1 MKFKGKMKIITIAGA
16 RPNFIKIAPLCR
28 AFNKR
33 KDRFEHLICHTGQH
47 FDRNMSKIFFEQ
59 LEMPEPDFNLGVG
72 GGTHADQTARIMIE
86 FEKIMGLHKPDLI
99 LVPGDVNSTL
109 ACSVVASKLGIKIGH
124 VEAGLRSFDRGMPE
138 EINRIVTDVLSDY
151 LFISEE
157 AGLTNLRQEGLA
169 EDKLH
174 FVGNVMIDS
183 LVHFLPT
190 IEQSD
195 ILEKLNLTAGQY
207 TLMTFHRPSNV
218 DTRSSL
224 TQLVDMLNRLTGKTK
239 LVFPVHPRT
248 RKNLEKFDLMSKFSE
263 EILTLDPIGY
273 IDFLALTR
281 SANLLIT
288 DSGGIQEETT
298 FLGVQC
304 ITVRDNTERPITVS
318 VGTNHLIGTDLTNV
332 EEAAEQILSGNKKD
346 GRIPEFWDGQTANRI
361 VEIIAES

>member
-1 MKFKGKMKIITIAGA
+1 MKIITIAGA

-72 GGTHADQTARIMIE
+72 GGTHAAQTARIMIE
-86 FEKIMGLHKPDLI
+86 FEKIMNQQKPDLI

-109 ACSVVASKLGIKIGH
+109 ACSVVASKLGTKIGH
-124 VEAGLRSFDRGMPE
+124 VEAGLRSFDRDMPE
-138 EINRIVTDVLSDY
+138 EINRIVTDVLSYY

-157 AGLTNLRQEGLA
+157 TGLTNLRKEGLA

-174 FVGNVMIDS
+174 FVGNIMIDS

-195 ILEKLNLTAGQY
+195 ILDKKNLIAGQY

-224 TQLVDMLNRLTGKTK
+224 TQLVDMLNRLTSKTK
-239 LVFPVHPRT
+239 LVFPIHPRT
-248 RKNLEKFDLMSKFSE
+248 RKNLEEFDLMSKLSE

-304 ITVRDNTERPITVS
+304 ITVRNNTERPVTVTT
-318 VGTNHLIGTDLTNV
+318 GTNQLIGTELDAV
-332 EEAAEQILSGNKKD
+332 EKAANEVLD
-346 GRIPEFWDGQTANRI
+346 GKIKIGQIPEKWDGLTAERI
-361 VEIIAES
+361 ADIISESL

>member
-1 MKFKGKMKIITIAGA
+1 MKIITIAGA

-28 AFNKR
+28 AFSKR

-72 GGTHADQTARIMIE
+72 GGTHAGQTARIMIE
-86 FEKIMGLHKPDLI
+86 FEKIMDQQKPDLI
-99 LVPGDVNSTL
+99 LVPGDVNSTR
-109 ACSVVASKLGIKIGH
+109 ACSVVASKLGTKIGH

-138 EINRIVTDVLSDY
+138 KINRLVTDVLSDY

-174 FVGNVMIDS
+174 FVGNIMIDS

-195 ILEKLNLTAGQY
+195 ILDKLNLIAGQY

-218 DTRSSL
+218 DTRPSL
-224 TQLVDMLNRLTGKTK
+224 TQLVDMLNRLTGKTR

-248 RKNLEKFDLMSKFSE
+248 HKNLEKFDLMSKLSG

-304 ITVRDNTERPITVS
+304 ITVRNNTERPVTVS
-318 VGTNHLIGTDLTNV
+318 VGTNHLVGTDLDAV
-332 EEAAEQILSGNKKD
+332 EKTALEVLDGNIKK
-346 GRIPEFWDGQTANRI
+346 GNIPEKWDGQTAERI
-361 VEIIAES
+361 SDIIDKSN

>member
-1 MKFKGKMKIITIAGA
+1 MKIITVAGA

-28 AFNKR
+28 AFNKK

-47 FDRNMSKIFFEQ
+47 FDKNMSKIFFEQ
-59 LEMPEPDFNLGVG
+59 LEMPEPDFNLGVSG
-72 GGTHADQTARIMIE
+72 GSHADQTARIMLE
-86 FEKIMGLHKPDLI
+86 FEKIMNQHKPDLI

-109 ACSVVASKLGIKIGH
+109 ACSVVASKLGTKIGH

-157 AGLTNLRQEGLA
+157 AGLTNLRHEGIA

-174 FVGNVMIDS
+174 FVGNIMIDS
-183 LVHFLPT
+183 LVHFLPS
-190 IEQSD
+190 IELSD
-195 ILEKLNLTAGQY
+195 ILDKYYLTKGQY

-218 DTRSSL
+218 DNRSSL
-224 TQLVDMLNRLTGKTK
+224 TDLVGMLNRLTGRSK

-248 RKNLEKFDLMSKFSE
+248 RKNLEEFGLWSELSE
-263 EILTLDPIGY
+263 EILILDPIGY
-273 IDFLALTR
+273 IDFLALTK

-304 ITVRDNTERPITVS
+304 ITVRNNTERPVTVTA
-318 VGTNHLIGTDLTNV
+318 GTNQLIGTELDAV
-332 EEAAEQILSGNKKD
+332 EKAAVEVLDGNIKK
-346 GRIPEFWDGQTANRI
+346 GHIPEKWDGQTAERI
-361 VEIIAES
+361 VDIIDKSN

>member
-1 MKFKGKMKIITIAGA
+1 MKIITIAGA

-59 LEMPEPDFNLGVG
+59 LEMPEPDFNLGIG

-86 FEKIMGLHKPDLI
+86 FEKIMHLHKPDLI

-157 AGLTNLRQEGLA
+157 TGLTNLRQEGIS

-195 ILEKLNLTAGQY
+195 ILDNLDLTAGQY

-218 DTRSSL
+218 DTRTSL
-224 TQLVDMLNRLTGKTK
+224 KNLVDMLNRLTSRTR

-248 RKNLEKFDLMSKFSE
+248 RKNLEEFDLMGKLRK
-263 EILTLDPIGY
+263 EILILDPIGY
-273 IDFLALTR
+273 FDFLALTK

-304 ITVRDNTERPITVS
+304 ITVRNNTERPVTVTT
-318 VGTNHLIGTDLTNV
+318 GTNQLIGTELDAV
-332 EEAAEQILSGNKKD
+332 EKAAIEVLNGHIKK
-346 GRIPEFWDGQTANRI
+346 GQIPEKWDGQTAERI
-361 VEIIAES
+361 VDIIEKSN

>member
-1 MKFKGKMKIITIAGA
+1 MKIITIAGA

-28 AFNKR
+28 AFKNR

-72 GGTHADQTARIMIE
+72 GGTHADQTARIMLE
-86 FEKIMGLHKPDLI
+86 FEKIMNQYKPDLI

-109 ACSVVASKLGIKIGH
+109 ACSVVASKLGTKIGH

-157 AGLTNLRQEGLA
+157 AGLTNLRREGLA
-169 EDKLH
+169 EEKLH
-174 FVGNVMIDS
+174 FVGNIMIDS

-195 ILEKLNLTAGQY
+195 ILDKLNLVAGQY
-207 TLMTFHRPSNV
+207 TLLTFHRPSNV
-218 DTRSSL
+218 DTRSLL
-224 TQLVDMLNRLTGKTK
+224 TQLVEMLNRLTGKTK

-248 RKNLEKFDLMSKFSE
+248 RKNLEEFDLMSKLSE
-263 EILTLDPIGY
+263 EILTLEPIGY
-273 IDFLALTR
+273 IDFLALTK

-298 FLGVQC
+298 YLGVQC
-304 ITVRDNTERPITVS
+304 ITVRNNTERPVTVTT
-318 VGTNHLIGTDLTNV
+318 GTNQLIGTELDAV
-332 EEAAEQILSGNKKD
+332 EKAALEVLDGNIKK
-346 GRIPEFWDGQTANRI
+346 GNIPENWDGLTAERI
-361 VEIIAES
+361 VDIIDKSN

>member
-1 MKFKGKMKIITIAGA
+1 MKIITIAGA

-28 AFNKR
+28 AFYKR
-33 KDRFEHLICHTGQH
+33 KDRIKHLICHTGQH

-86 FEKIMGLHKPDLI
+86 FEKILGQHKPDLI

-109 ACSVVASKLGIKIGH
+109 ACSVVGSKLGIKIGH

-157 AGLTNLRQEGLA
+157 SGLTNLRQEGLA

-174 FVGNVMIDS
+174 FVGNIMIDS
-183 LVHFLPT
+183 LVHFLPS

-195 ILEKLNLTAGQY
+195 ILNKLNLEAGEY
-207 TLMTFHRPSNV
+207 TLLTFHRPSNV
-218 DTRSSL
+218 DRRTSL
-224 TQLVDMLNRLTGKTK
+224 NQLVDMLNRLTGKTK

-248 RKNLEKFDLMSKFSE
+248 RKNLQEFDLIGKLSDQ
-263 EILTLDPIGY
+263 ILTLDPIGY
-273 IDFLALTR
+273 IDFLALTK

-298 FLGVQC
+298 YLGVQC
-304 ITVRDNTERPITVS
+304 ITVRNNTERPVTVTT
-318 VGTNHLIGTDLTNV
+318 GTNQLIGTELDAV
-332 EEAAEQILSGNKKD
+332 EKAAIEVLNGHIKTGA
-346 GRIPEFWDGQTANRI
+346 IPEKWDGLTAERI
-361 VEIIAES
+361 ADIIDKSN

>member
-1 MKFKGKMKIITIAGA
+1 MKIITIAGA

-72 GGTHADQTARIMIE
+72 GGSHADQTARIMIE
-86 FEKIMGLHKPDLI
+86 FEKILNQHKPDLI

-109 ACSVVASKLGIKIGH
+109 ACSVVGSKLGIKIGH

-157 AGLTNLRQEGLA
+157 SGLANLRQEGLA

-174 FVGNVMIDS
+174 FVGNIMIDS
-183 LVHFLPT
+183 LIHFLPT
-190 IEQSD
+190 IEQSV
-195 ILEKLNLTAGQY
+195 ILDKMNLRAGEY
-207 TLMTFHRPSNV
+207 TLLTFHRPSNV
-218 DTRSSL
+218 DSRSSL
-224 TQLVDMLNRLTGKTK
+224 TQLVDMLNHLTGKTK

-248 RKNLEKFDLMSKFSE
+248 RKNLEEFDLISKLSE

-273 IDFLALTR
+273 IDFLALTK

-298 FLGVQC
+298 YLGVQC
-304 ITVRDNTERPITVS
+304 ITVRNNTERPVTVTT
-318 VGTNHLIGTDLTNV
+318 GTNQLIGTELDAV
-332 EEAAEQILSGNKKD
+332 EKAALDVLDGNIKT
-346 GRIPEFWDGQTANRI
+346 GAIPEKWDGLTAERI
-361 VEIIAES
+361 VDIIDKSN

>member
-1 MKFKGKMKIITIAGA
+1 MKIITIAGA

-33 KDRFEHLICHTGQH
+33 KDRFKHLICHTGQH

-72 GGTHADQTARIMIE
+72 GGTHAAQTARIMIE
-86 FEKIMGLHKPDLI
+86 FEKIMNQHKPDLI

-109 ACSVVASKLGIKIGH
+109 ACSVVASKLGTKIGH

-157 AGLTNLRQEGLA
+157 AGLTNLRQEGLS

-174 FVGNVMIDS
+174 FVGNIMIDS

-190 IEQSD
+190 IERSG
-195 ILEKLNLTAGQY
+195 ILDTLNLTTGQY

-218 DTRSSL
+218 DTRPSL
-224 TQLVDMLNRLTGKTK
+224 TQLVDMLNRLTDKTK

-248 RKNLEKFDLMSKFSE
+248 RKNLEKFDLTSKLSK

-304 ITVRDNTERPITVS
+304 ITVRNNTERPVTVTT
-318 VGTNHLIGTDLTNV
+318 GTNQLIGTELDAV
-332 EEAAEQILSGNKKD
+332 ERAALKVLDGNIKK
-346 GRIPEFWDGQTANRI
+346 GKIPEKWDGLTAERI
-361 VEIIAES
+361 VDIIDKSN

>member
-1 MKFKGKMKIITIAGA
+1 MKIITVAGA
-16 RPNFIKIAPLCR
+16 RPNFIKIAPLYR
-28 AFNKR
+28 AFARR

-86 FEKIMGLHKPDLI
+86 FEKIINLHKPDLI

-157 AGLTNLRQEGLA
+157 AGLTNLRQEGLP

-174 FVGNVMIDS
+174 FVGNIMIDS

-190 IEQSD
+190 IERSD
-195 ILEKLNLTAGQY
+195 ILAKLNLTAGHY

-218 DTRSSL
+218 DIRSSL
-224 TQLVDMLNRLTGKTK
+224 TRLVEMLNRLTRKTK

-248 RKNLEKFDLMSKFSE
+248 RKNLDDFDLMSKLSE

-304 ITVRDNTERPITVS
+304 ITVRNNTERPVTVTI
-318 VGTNHLIGTDLTNV
+318 GTNQLIGTELDAV
-332 EEAAEQILSGNKKD
+332 EKAAIEVLDGNIKE
-346 GRIPEFWDGQTANRI
+346 GQIPEKWDGQTAERI
-361 VEIIAES
+361 VDIIDKSN

>member
-1 MKFKGKMKIITIAGA
+1 MKVITVAGA
-16 RPNFIKIAPLCR
+16 RPNFIKIAPLFR
-28 AFNKR
+28 AFNER
-33 KDRFEHLICHTGQH
+33 SDRFEHFICHTGQH
-47 FDRNMSKIFFEQ
+47 FDQNMSKIFFEQ
-59 LEMPEPDFNLGVG
+59 LEIPEPDFNLGVG

-86 FEKIMGLHKPDLI
+86 FEKVMNEHNPDLI

-109 ACSVVASKLGIKIGH
+109 ACSVVASKLGIRIGH

-157 AGLTNLRQEGLA
+157 SGLINLRQEGLS

-174 FVGNVMIDS
+174 FVGNIMIDS
-183 LVHFLPT
+183 LVHFLPK
-190 IEQSD
+190 IEQSGIVKD
-195 ILEKLNLTAGQY
+195 LGLNPGEY

-218 DTRSSL
+218 DTRGPLS
-224 TQLVDMLNRLTGKTK
+224 QLVAMLNRLSEKTR

-248 RKNLEKFDLMSKFSE
+248 RKNLERFGLMESLSKHIQLLE
-263 EILTLDPIGY
+263 PIGY

-281 SANLLIT
+281 SAELLIT

-304 ITVRDNTERPITVS
+304 ITVRNNTERPVTVT
-318 VGTNHLIGTDLTNV
+318 VGTNQLIGTEFEAV
-332 EEAAEQILSGNKKD
+332 EKAAMEVLDGNIKAGKIPEKWDGKTAERIVDIIAAES
-346 GRIPEFWDGQTANRI
+346 
-361 VEIIAES
+361 

>member
-1 MKFKGKMKIITIAGA
+1 MKIITIAGA

-33 KDRFEHLICHTGQH
+33 TDRFEHLICHTGQH

-59 LEMPEPDFNLGVG
+59 LEMPEPDFNLGIG
-72 GGTHADQTARIMIE
+72 SGTHADQTARIMIE
-86 FEKIMGLHKPDLI
+86 FEKIMDRHKPDLI

-109 ACSVVASKLGIKIGH
+109 ACSVVASKLGTKIGH

-174 FVGNVMIDS
+174 FVGNIMIDS

-195 ILEKLNLTAGQY
+195 ILDKLNLTAGQY

-224 TQLVDMLNRLTGKTK
+224 TQLVDMLNRLTGKTR

-248 RKNLEKFDLMSKFSE
+248 RKNLEKFDLMRKLSG

-304 ITVRDNTERPITVS
+304 ITVRNNTERPVTVS
-318 VGTNHLIGTDLTNV
+318 LGTNHLVGTDLDAV
-332 EEAAEQILSGNKKD
+332 EKTAFEVLDGNIKK
-346 GRIPEFWDGQTANRI
+346 GIIPEKWDGQTAERI
-361 VEIIAES
+361 VDIISKSL

>member
-1 MKFKGKMKIITIAGA
+1 MKIITVAGA

-86 FEKIMGLHKPDLI
+86 FEKIMDRHKPDLI

-157 AGLTNLRQEGLA
+157 AGLTNLRKEGLA

-174 FVGNVMIDS
+174 FVGNIMIDS
-183 LVHFLPT
+183 LVHFLPI

-195 ILEKLNLTAGQY
+195 ILDKLNLMDGQY

-248 RKNLEKFDLMSKFSE
+248 RKNLEEFDLMSKLSE

-304 ITVRDNTERPITVS
+304 ITVRNNTERPVTVS
-318 VGTNHLIGTDLTNV
+318 LGTNHLVGTDLDAV
-332 EEAAEQILSGNKKD
+332 EKAALEVLDGNIKK
-346 GRIPEFWDGQTANRI
+346 GIIPEKWDGLTAERI
-361 VEIIAES
+361 VDIIDKSN

>member
-1 MKFKGKMKIITIAGA
+1 MMKIITIAGA
-16 RPNFIKIAPLCR
+16 RPNFIKIAPLYR

-86 FEKIMGLHKPDLI
+86 FEKILNQHKPDLI

-157 AGLTNLRQEGLA
+157 SGLTNLRQEGLA

-174 FVGNVMIDS
+174 FVGNIMIDS
-183 LVHFLPT
+183 LIHFLPT
-190 IEQSD
+190 IEQSVIMD
-195 ILEKLNLTAGQY
+195 KMNLRAGEY
-207 TLMTFHRPSNV
+207 TLLTFHRPSNV
-218 DTRSSL
+218 DSRSSL

-248 RKNLEKFDLMSKFSE
+248 RKNLEEFDLISKLNK

-273 IDFLALTR
+273 IDFLALTK

-298 FLGVQC
+298 YLGVQC
-304 ITVRDNTERPITVS
+304 ITVRNNTERPVTVTT
-318 VGTNHLIGTDLTNV
+318 GTNQLIGTELDAV
-332 EEAAEQILSGNKKD
+332 EKAALDVLNGNIKT
-346 GRIPEFWDGQTANRI
+346 GAIPEKWDGLTAERI
-361 VEIIAES
+361 VEIIDKSN

>member
-1 MKFKGKMKIITIAGA
+1 
-16 RPNFIKIAPLCR
+16 
-28 AFNKR
+28 
-33 KDRFEHLICHTGQH
+33 
-47 FDRNMSKIFFEQ
+47 
-59 LEMPEPDFNLGVG
+59 MPEPDFNLSIG

-86 FEKIMGLHKPDLI
+86 FEKIMNQHKPDLI

-138 EINRIVTDVLSDY
+138 EINRVVTDVLSDY

-157 AGLTNLRQEGLA
+157 TGLTNLRQEGHA
-169 EDKLH
+169 EEKLH
-174 FVGNVMIDS
+174 FVGNIMIDS

-195 ILEKLNLTAGQY
+195 ILDKLNLTAREY

-224 TQLVDMLNRLTGKTK
+224 TQLVEMLNHLTQKSK

-248 RKNLEKFDLMSKFSE
+248 RKNLEEFDLMSKLSG
-263 EILTLDPIGY
+263 EIQTLDPIGY

-298 FLGVQC
+298 YLGVQC
-304 ITVRDNTERPITVS
+304 ITVRNNTERPITVTT
-318 VGTNHLIGTDLTNV
+318 GTNQLIGTDLGMV
-332 EEAAEQILSGNKKD
+332 EEAAIDVLDGNIKK
-346 GRIPEFWDGQTANRI
+346 GQIPEKWDGHTAERI
-361 VEIIAES
+361 VDIIENSN

>member
-1 MKFKGKMKIITIAGA
+1 MRIITVAGA

-59 LEMPEPDFNLGVG
+59 LEMPEPDFNLGIG

-86 FEKIMGLHKPDLI
+86 FEKIMNQYKPDLI

-169 EDKLH
+169 EDKLY
-174 FVGNVMIDS
+174 FVGNIMIDS

-195 ILEKLNLTAGQY
+195 ILDRFNLTEGQY

-218 DTRSSL
+218 DTRSLL
-224 TQLVDMLNRLTGKTK
+224 TQLVDMLNRLTGKTR

-248 RKNLEKFDLMSKFSE
+248 RKNLEEFDLMSNLSD
-263 EILTLDPIGY
+263 EILTLEPIGY
-273 IDFLALTR
+273 IDFLALTK

-304 ITVRDNTERPITVS
+304 ITVRNNTERPVTVTI
-318 VGTNHLIGTDLTNV
+318 GTNQLIGTELDDV
-332 EEAAEQILSGNKKD
+332 EKAAIEVLDGNIKIGQIPDK
-346 GRIPEFWDGQTANRI
+346 WDGQTAERI
-361 VEIIAES
+361 VDIIDKSN

>member
-1 MKFKGKMKIITIAGA
+1 MKIITIAGA

-28 AFNKR
+28 AFSKR

-86 FEKIMGLHKPDLI
+86 FEKIMDRHKPDLI

-109 ACSVVASKLGIKIGH
+109 ACSVVASKLGTKIGH

-138 EINRIVTDVLSDY
+138 EINRLVTDVLSDY

-157 AGLTNLRQEGLA
+157 AGLTNLRKEGLA

-174 FVGNVMIDS
+174 FVGNIMIDS
-183 LVHFLPT
+183 LVHFLPA

-195 ILEKLNLTAGQY
+195 ILDKLNLIAGQY

-224 TQLVDMLNRLTGKTK
+224 TQLVDMLNRLRGKTR

-248 RKNLEKFDLMSKFSE
+248 RKNLEKFDLMSKLSG

-304 ITVRDNTERPITVS
+304 ITVRKNTERPVTVS
-318 VGTNHLIGTDLTNV
+318 LGTNHLVGTDLDAV
-332 EEAAEQILSGNKKD
+332 EKAALEVLDGNIKK
-346 GRIPEFWDGQTANRI
+346 GIIPEKWDGLTAERI
-361 VEIIAES
+361 ADIIDKSN